1 MPNFTYVFSRRPDE
15 VVTAQTAQFDTNLT
29 YFFCSIRRLPLVG
42 CNSYLL
48 PTKCL
53 QEQEWQWCQ
62 RWSDC
67 QTWISGD
74 RKWPLSDAQFCALPH
89 TAKQCPTALQSATQ
103 CHSMPRMPVVRR
115 SNRRRRSIS
124 GGEFITTP
132 IGHFGDCEPFPNVH
146 NRAIKLNWQD
156 REDCN
161 VALRSFPLV
170 CLLCQHEVLS

>member
-1 MPNFTYVFSRRPDE
+1 M
-15 VVTAQTAQFDTNLT
+15 
-29 YFFCSIRRLPLVG
+29 G

-74 RKWPLSDAQFCALPH
+74 RKWPLSDTQFCALPH

-103 CHSMPRMPVVRR
+103 CHSMPRMSVVRR
-115 SNRRRRSIS
+115 SNRRRRSMS
-124 GGEFITTP
+124 GGELITAP
-132 IGHFGDCEPFPNVH
+132 IGHLVIVSHSPRCTIEQSSSTGKTERTAMLPY
-146 NRAIKLNWQD
+146 
-156 REDCN
+156 
-161 VALRSFPLV
+161 ALSHWSAFCASTKSCLDVSRSWLVTHLLLDSAHPL
-170 CLLCQHEVLS
+170 